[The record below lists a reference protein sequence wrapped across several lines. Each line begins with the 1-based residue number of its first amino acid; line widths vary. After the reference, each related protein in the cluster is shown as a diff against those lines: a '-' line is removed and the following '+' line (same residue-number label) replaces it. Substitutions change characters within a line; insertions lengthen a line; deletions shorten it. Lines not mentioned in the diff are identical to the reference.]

1 MRLAMPLPWLMYV
14 GGPTALIEWRGLRL
28 LTDPTFDP
36 AGTSYDLPTY
46 SLRKTQSPAIDVAA
60 VGSVDAVLLSH
71 DHHFDNLDHAG
82 RSLLTGARRVL
93 TTVEGAERLGGT
105 AVGLTPWQR
114 TDLPAPGGAP
124 LIVTATPARHGP
136 EHGDRGPV
144 IGFALAFSDQ
154 PEHVV
159 YISGDTVWYDGVH
172 EVARRFTVTIA
183 LPNLGAAKIS
193 AAGGRPLTFTAADAV
208 ELARHSRSAHRPA
221 PFRRLGA
228 LHRVPRRGRAR
239 IYRRR
244 SWKPSPLAASG

>member
-1 MRLAMPLPWLMYV
+1 
-14 GGPTALIEWRGLRL
+14 
-28 LTDPTFDP
+28 
-36 AGTSYDLPTY
+36 
-46 SLRKTQSPAIDVAA
+46 
-60 VGSVDAVLLSH
+60 VLLSH